1 MGGFFNAES
10 FIWKP
15 FGYFADVLILSLLWL
30 LCSLPVITLGAAT
43 TALYDSVAHG
53 FRYGEKQVY
62 GRFFRTFKTEF
73 LGSIPSTLL
82 WLLVV
87 GGCYWLLRRFIG
99 TAGGADLSVVAA
111 MAGLV
116 LLTVIS
122 GIGCWVFP
130 VLSRFTFGFV
140 GLNLTALKLSIAL
153 LPSTLLMSVSLWFC
167 IGVCVRYL
175 VPVFVLP
182 ALLILFWSL
191 FTERVFKKYMPGQDN
206 KEN

>member
-10 FIWKP
+10 FLWKP

-30 LCSLPVITLGAAT
+30 LCSLPVITLGAAA
-43 TALYDSVAHG
+43 TALYDAVAHG

-62 GRFFRTFKTEF
+62 GHFFRTFRREL
-73 LGSIPSTLL
+73 LGSLPSTLL

-87 GGCYWLLRRFIG
+87 GGCYWLLRRFVS
-99 TAGGADLSVVAA
+99 TAGAADISVVAA
-111 MAGLV
+111 VAGLV
-116 LLTVIS
+116 LLLVIT

-130 VLSRFTFGFV
+130 VLSRFTFGFA
-140 GLNLTALKLSIAL
+140 GLNLTALKLAFAH

-167 IGVCVRYL
+167 IALCVRLL

-182 ALLILFWSL
+182 ALLMLFWTL
-191 FTERVFKKYMPGQDN
+191 FTERVFRKYMPGQD
-206 KEN
+206 EPE

>member
-1 MGGFFNAES
+1 MGGLFNAES

-15 FGYFADVLILSLLWL
+15 FGYFADILILSLLWL
-30 LCSLPVITLGAAT
+30 LCSLPAITLGAAT

-62 GRFFRTFKTEF
+62 GRFFRTFKAELF
-73 LGSIPSTLL
+73 GSIPSALL

-87 GGCYWLLRRFIG
+87 GGCYWLLKRFVG
-99 TAGGADLSVVAA
+99 TAGPADISVVAA
-111 MAGLV
+111 AAGLM
-116 LLTVIS
+116 LLIVIT
-122 GIGCWVFP
+122 GMGCWVFP

-140 GLNLTALKLSIAL
+140 GLNITALKLAFAH

-167 IGVCVRYL
+167 IALCVRFL

-182 ALLILFWSL
+182 ALLMLFWSL
-191 FTERVFKKYMPGQDN
+191 FTERVFRKYMPGQS
-206 KEN
+206 ESE

>member
-15 FGYFADVLILSLLWL
+15 FGYFADILLLSLLWF

-53 FRYGEKQVY
+53 FRYGERQVY
-62 GRFFRTFKTEF
+62 GRFFRTFRTEL

-87 GGCYWLLRRFIG
+87 GGCYWLLKRFVSA
-99 TAGGADLSVVAA
+99 AGASDLSVVAA
-111 MAGLV
+111 VAGLV
-116 LLTVIS
+116 LLIVIT

-130 VLSRFTFGFV
+130 VLSRFTFRFT
-140 GLNLTALKLSIAL
+140 GLNLTALKLAFSH

-167 IGVCVRYL
+167 IYLCVRFL

-182 ALLILFWSL
+182 ALLMLFWTL
-191 FTERVFKKYMPGQDN
+191 FSEPVFRKYMPGED
-206 KEN
+206 KPE